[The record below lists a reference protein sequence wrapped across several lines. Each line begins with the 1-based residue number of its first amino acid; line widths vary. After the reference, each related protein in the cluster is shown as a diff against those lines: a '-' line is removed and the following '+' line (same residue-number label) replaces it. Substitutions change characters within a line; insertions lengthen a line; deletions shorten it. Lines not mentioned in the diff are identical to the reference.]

1 MSRFDDAKEV
11 LLDRETFPSYRG
23 VTLDILRSGMEF
35 PGTLIFEDQPTHS
48 IHRALLS
55 RVFTPRRVS
64 TLEPEIRKL
73 CVELID
79 PLVGSERF
87 DVVGEVASIV
97 PIRVIGMLLSI
108 PVEEQ
113 VRLRDHILGTRD
125 MRDNG
130 EITLEESLSG
140 SLFAEF
146 IDSRIESPRDDI
158 MTQLLN
164 AEFENEHGEK
174 ARLTRVGLPRT

>member
-1 MSRFDDAKEV
+1 M
-11 LLDRETFPSYRG
+11 
-23 VTLDILRSGMEF
+23 
-35 PGTLIFEDQPTHS
+35 
-48 IHRALLS
+48 
-55 RVFTPRRVS
+55 
-64 TLEPEIRKL
+64 
-73 CVELID
+73 
-79 PLVGSERF
+79 
-87 DVVGEVASIV
+87 
-97 PIRVIGMLLSI
+97 RVIGMLLGI

-125 MRDNG
+125 MRDSG

-174 ARLTRVGLPRT
+174 AQLQPRGVARVREHHRLRWQRDDSDPHRVGHEAAG